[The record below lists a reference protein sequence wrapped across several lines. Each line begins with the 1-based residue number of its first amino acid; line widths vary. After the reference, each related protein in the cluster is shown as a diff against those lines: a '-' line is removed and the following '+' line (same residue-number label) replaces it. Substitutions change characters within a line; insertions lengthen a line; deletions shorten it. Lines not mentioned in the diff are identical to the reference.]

1 MLIKLIFQIILLQL
15 IIHSGRHGSSRQLIK
30 LEHGREW
37 SDCEAAGAVLHASEP
52 AVTCAVATMDVGV
65 EQLVPVPDTLDT
77 NGNNSDNTTTA
88 GSDNSQDHDN
98 MEDNINEA
106 ASEDSGM
113 SSVDNH
119 NMSGE
124 E

>member
-1 MLIKLIFQIILLQL
+1 M
-15 IIHSGRHGSSRQLIK
+15 
-30 LEHGREW
+30 
-37 SDCEAAGAVLHASEP
+37 LHAVQP

-124 E
+124 ECKEPNWIQCACQPQVDIMS

>member
-1 MLIKLIFQIILLQL
+1 
-15 IIHSGRHGSSRQLIK
+15 
-30 LEHGREW
+30 
-37 SDCEAAGAVLHASEP
+37 
-52 AVTCAVATMDVGV
+52 MDVGV
-65 EQLVPVPDTLDT
+65 EQLVPVPDTLDSSVVDT
-77 NGNNSDNTTTA
+77 NGNNSDNTPTA

-119 NMSGE
+119 NMSGQQYE
-124 E
+124 DRLDSVCVSTSGRQVPMFAFCHY